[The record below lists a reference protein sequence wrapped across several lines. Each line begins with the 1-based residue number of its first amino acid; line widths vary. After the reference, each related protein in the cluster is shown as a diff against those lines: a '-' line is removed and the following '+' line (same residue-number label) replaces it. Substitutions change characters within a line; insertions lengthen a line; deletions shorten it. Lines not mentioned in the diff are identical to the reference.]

1 MQAALAAKFEG
12 AQQRSRIQWL
22 LENMLP
28 GLDGIDPRVPS
39 PKKLASAVEANVRW
53 TMRQI
58 IETPEGRARLAEG
71 GMKLAGAVCEIATG
85 RVRLRA

>member
-1 MQAALAAKFEG
+1 MSAANDSRA
-12 AQQRSRIQWL
+12 RSSARASNGCL
-22 LENMLP
+22 RTCCR
-28 GLDGIDPRVPS
+28 DPRVPS

-53 TMRQI
+53 IMRQI

-85 RVRLRA
+85 RVRLLA

>member
-1 MQAALAAKFEG
+1 MQAALAAKFGG

-22 LENMLP
+22 FENMLP

-58 IETPEGRARLAEG
+58 LDAPEGRASVAEG
-71 GMKLAGAVCEIATG
+71 RMKLQGAVCEIASG
-85 RVRLRA
+85 RVRLLA